1 MCIKKFFYVKLN
13 ITKKILVH
21 TSSRKLH
28 ICLIIFVWNRSRIEH
43 GFQSFRS
50 SFNRCNVCGFWMHW
64 KKCKQKNLCMQ
75 ITMNQNKKV
84 KSKQTANLLC
94 LVKPAT
100 TLIRFKF
107 EEKWCLWNILIAG
120 CAPFLGITASP
131 LVRVQS
137 MAWSVAFSRKITKIN
152 SKYA

>member
-1 MCIKKFFYVKLN
+1 MYAN
-13 ITKKILVH
+13 NH
-21 TSSRKLH
+21 
-28 ICLIIFVWNRSRIEH
+28 EP
-43 GFQSFRS
+43 
-50 SFNRCNVCGFWMHW
+50 
-64 KKCKQKNLCMQ
+64 KQ
-75 ITMNQNKKV
+75 KV

-100 TLIRFKF
+100 TLILFKF
-107 EEKWCLWNILIAG
+107 EEKWCLWNILMAG

-152 SKYA
+152 SNYK